1 MKTISLVVMV
11 SFFMS
16 GCAAMF
22 SGTSETINLRS
33 EEADTQFFVN
43 NNEIGKGTSATT
55 SLPKKNLKTAV
66 LRAEKT
72 GCTTQSSLIET
83 EFDAISLLGLV
94 IDCGVISILVV
105 DWAATGAITK
115 AAQRNYILTP
125 KCSK

>member
-1 MKTISLVVMV
+1 MKMISLVVMV

-22 SGTSETINLRS
+22 HGTTENINLRS
-33 EEADTQFFVN
+33 EESDTVFFVN
-43 NNEIGKGTSATT
+43 NSEIGKGTSAVT
-55 SLPKKNLKTAV
+55 SLPKKNLKAAV

-83 EFDAISLLGLV
+83 EFDATALLGIL
-94 IDCGVISILVV
+94 IDCGLISILVV